1 MTDSKI
7 TRKKYRWNLIQEV
20 AAKID
25 TSDMFL
31 KCNTGYIYLQ
41 CEITASLQNVETGAV
56 GKISITY
63 LVETYYHSL
72 ISQVVLNK
80 Q

>member
-1 MTDSKI
+1 
-7 TRKKYRWNLIQEV
+7 
-20 AAKID
+20 
-25 TSDMFL
+25 MFL

-41 CEITASLQNVETGAV
+41 CEITASLQNVETAV
-56 GKISITY
+56 VGRISITY

-72 ISQVVLNK
+72 ISHVVLYK

>member
-7 TRKKYRWNLIQEV
+7 TRKKYRCNPIQKE

-31 KCNTGYIYLQ
+31 QCDTGYIYLQ
-41 CEITASLQNVETGAV
+41 CEITASLQNVETAVV

-72 ISQVVLNK
+72 ISHVVLYK

>member
-7 TRKKYRWNLIQEV
+7 TRKKYRRNPIQKE

-41 CEITASLQNVETGAV
+41 CEITASLKNVETAV
-56 GKISITY
+56 
-63 LVETYYHSL
+63 
-72 ISQVVLNK
+72 
-80 Q
+80 